1 MHVCVAMHIMPT
13 KVMTSRPAQVA
24 RHMEFRLS
32 FRMCYAVQVERNA
45 NALVVSTEN
54 ITLNWY
60 PGDDRSMLIPNTLFR
75 MGCAAVVLTNRP
87 AARRRAKYELQHI
100 TRVHLGADETAYRC
114 RLWHLGNPWL

>member
-1 MHVCVAMHIMPT
+1 VRRYAQVKRDAYLNRVCG
-13 KVMTSRPAQVA
+13 PAQV
-24 RHMEFRLS
+24 
-32 FRMCYAVQVERNA
+32 ERSA

-87 AARRRAKYELQHI
+87 AARRRAKYELRHI

-114 RLWHLGNPWL
+114 RFHPSAPSDPIPYLALEV

>member
-1 MHVCVAMHIMPT
+1 MCDAFVHRS
-13 KVMTSRPAQVA
+13 SRLP
-24 RHMEFRLS
+24 
-32 FRMCYAVQVERNA
+32 QVERNA

-87 AARRRAKYELQHI
+87 AAARRAKYELQHI

-114 RLWHLGNPWL
+114 RVCPIH

>member
-1 MHVCVAMHIMPT
+1 MHLIHFSSSQAQLKCDAHLTGIFGVA
-13 KVMTSRPAQVA
+13 
-24 RHMEFRLS
+24 
-32 FRMCYAVQVERNA
+32 QVERNA

-87 AARRRAKYELQHI
+87 ASRRRAKYELRHI
-100 TRVHLGADETAYRC
+100 TRVHLGADKTAYRC
-114 RLWHLGNPWL
+114 GSHPICTVPSDPIPCMYGA